1 MWVRFLLPLFLINK
15 KKIYFNRPK
24 NILINFKNKKRSLKT
39 NYFSFKNL
47 FFISKQTNST
57 HFTYVN
63 KFNNKN
69 IPILIKYFFYNLN
82 HAPFFFK
89 NFITSK
95 SIFLNNLLS
104 LFFFF
109 NSKSNFFF
117 YSRNFNLLF
126 SFFFFNNNYNI
137 FSLKNNFFSKI
148 TTFNKISNFFN
159 LHFIFFDNRFLNKV
173 STRTTHNSNFFN
185 KANFIKKVN
194 LRKFLKKRFLIK
206 LIQNLRIYFL
216 LNKKITKLLG
226 NFFKIKKEDWLNDN
240 LARLTK
246 QSFKIKNNDFWFF
259 KKTSYFLNK
268 NSTLTF
274 FLTNNFGTDKM
285 LEDNLYVLFKFR
297 IFKKFQNSLKKNKL
311 SFQPLQ
317 SFRQLLTFNSFNLK
331 NNYFNSS
338 YKSSYKSIFSNK
350 LKNNFSILFFFNKI
364 EFLIFFFLKPIFFK
378 FFFSKNFSNYV
389 LDYKLKNFLTYQ
401 NSDNFFYNNN
411 YNLNTNLT
419 PASSFFYILKKK
431 MLQVFNYDKFPITTS
446 IWFYETLIKF
456 LEYCSGKKI
465 NLNLYTFLHNNL
477 NFSEKSQ
484 CILWAR
490 KVKYFRKVLGPRLF
504 LNESLQIIYLS
515 LKLKDPFFLSNWIVA
530 TMQKI
535 DFYKYK
541 TFLRYLKYVLR
552 YFFWVIFKELNIK
565 GVKFQLKGKI
575 SVAGNARTRTA
586 RHSVGA
592 TGHATFNNKI
602 LYKLN
607 LIRTFTGVL
616 GLKLWISF

>member
-1 MWVRFLLPLFLINK
+1 LINK
-15 KKIYFNRPK
+15 KKFYNNRRK
-24 NILINFKNKKRSLKT
+24 NILINFKNKKKTLKT

-47 FFISKQTNST
+47 FFTSKPTDLT
-57 HFTYVN
+57 F
-63 KFNNKN
+63 FNYTTEFSNKN
-69 IPILIKYFFYNLN
+69 LPLFIKYFFDSFNRI
-82 HAPFFFK
+82 FFYFK
-89 NFITSK
+89 YPTTSK
-95 SIFLNNLLS
+95 IIFLNSLS
-104 LFFFF
+104 SFLVLF
-109 NSKSNFFF
+109 NSKLKAFFHYNNINFF
-117 YSRNFNLLF
+117 F
-126 SFFFFNNNYNI
+126 SFFFFNNNFYI
-137 FSLKNNFFSKI
+137 FSFKNNFYSKI
-148 TTFNKISNFFN
+148 TISNKTPN
-159 LHFIFFDNRFLNKV
+159 LSFIFFTNRLLNK
-173 STRTTHNSNFFN
+173 TLTPALINSNFIN
-185 KANFIKKVN
+185 KINFIKEFN
-194 LRKFLKKRFLIK
+194 LRKFPKKFFLIK
-206 LIQNLRIYFL
+206 LILDLRIYFL
-216 LNKKITKLLG
+216 LNKKVTKLLG

-246 QSFKIKNNDFWFF
+246 QSFKIKNNDFLFF
-259 KKTSYFLNK
+259 KKTPHLFNK
-268 NSTLTF
+268 ISTLNSF
-274 FLTNNFGTDKM
+274 FGAGFVSDKM
-285 LEDNLYVLFKFR
+285 LEDNFYTFFKFK
-297 IFKKFQNSLKKNKL
+297 ILKKFSNSLKKNKIL
-311 SFQPLQ
+311 LQPFSQPLISNNFNYTINYKK
-317 SFRQLLTFNSFNLK
+317 SFSNSP
-331 NNYFNSS
+331 
-338 YKSSYKSIFSNK
+338 YKSIFSSK
-350 LKNNFSILFFFNKI
+350 LSNYFDNLFFFNQT
-364 EFLIFFFLKPIFFK
+364 EFLIFFFLNPTFFK
-378 FFFSKNFSNYV
+378 FFFSKNFSNYIF
-389 LDYKLKNFLTYQ
+389 DFRLKNFLTYQ
-401 NSDNFFYNNN
+401 NSDNFFYNINF
-411 YNLNTNLT
+411 NLNVNLT
-419 PASSFFYILKKK
+419 PASSFFYIFKKK

-477 NFSEKSQ
+477 NFYEKSQ

-565 GVKFQLKGKI
+565 GIKFQLKGKI